1 VDSRGKISSCPRE
14 RHVVTFLRIGGTF
27 MRNIGTRLGG
37 SAIILAGFACA
48 GHAQAPSPSGIADP
62 APAIAPAPAQQSA
75 LSALPATFV
84 GTLPCADCP
93 GIRYQVNLNADHTF
107 TSRMTYEERNTS
119 FDDSGRWEFAEDGK
133 AVVLRNGRGRTEKL
147 ALQVLEILRM
157 LDSDGNEIDSKL
169 NYELKR
175 ASSFAP
181 LDSGG
186 AANATL
192 ENTSWKL
199 TGLGDSPVRA
209 PSPQRE
215 AYFLL
220 DPANHRV
227 SGSGGCN
234 RLAGSYE
241 LNGDQLKFGQMAGT
255 MMACPEGMD
264 TERAFLQSLGQVT
277 RWKITGQSLELYDAD
292 GKVLAKFKAREN

>member
-1 VDSRGKISSCPRE
+1 
-14 RHVVTFLRIGGTF
+14 
-27 MRNIGTRLGG
+27 
-37 SAIILAGFACA
+37 
-48 GHAQAPSPSGIADP
+48 
-62 APAIAPAPAQQSA
+62 
-75 LSALPATFV
+75 
-84 GTLPCADCP
+84 
-93 GIRYQVNLNADHTF
+93 
-107 TSRMTYEERNTS
+107 MTYEERNTS
-119 FDDSGRWEFAEDGK
+119 FDDGGRWELSEDGK
-133 AVVLRNGRGRTEKL
+133 AVVLRNGRGRIEKF
-147 ALQVLEILRM
+147 ALQVVEILRM
-157 LDSDGNEIDSKL
+157 LDSEGNEINSKL

-175 ASSFAP
+175 ASDFAP

-199 TGLGDSPVRA
+199 TGLGDNPVSA

-255 MMACPEGMD
+255 RMACPEGMD
-264 TERAFLQSLGQVT
+264 TEQSFLKSLGLVT
-277 RWKITGQSLELYDAD
+277 SWKITGQGLELFDAD
-292 GKVLAKFKAREN
+292 GKELAKFKAREN